1 MQYKRL
7 SNTHIAFR
15 LNPGKELVSSI
26 ETIARKEGVTSAM
39 IQGLGSTNDI
49 VLETY
54 HADEKKYYHHRLTGD
69 FEITSITGTIDQ
81 LNDDYY
87 AHLHITIADQEGNS
101 HGGHLTSAV
110 ISVTAEMILTLLPED
125 IHRGYDKEAD
135 LNLWQL
141 DK

>member
-7 SNTHIAFR
+7 CNTHIAFR
-15 LNPGKELVSSI
+15 LNPGEELVSSI
-26 ETIARKEGVTSAM
+26 EKIARKEGVTSAM
-39 IQGLGSTNDI
+39 IQGLGATNDI
-49 VLETY
+49 VLE
-54 HADEKKYYHHRLTGD
+54 YYHHRLTGD

-87 AHLHITIADQEGNS
+87 AHLHITIADQEGHS

-125 IHRGYDKEAD
+125 IHRGYDKDAD

>member
-7 SNTHIAFR
+7 GNTHIAFR
-15 LNPGKELVSSI
+15 LNPGEELVESI
-26 ETIARKEGVTSAM
+26 EKIARQENVTTAM
-39 IQGLGSTNDI
+39 IQGLGATNDI

-54 HADEKKYYHHRLTGD
+54 RAAEKKYYHHRLTGD
-69 FEITSITGTIDQ
+69 FEITSITGTIDL

-87 AHLHITIADQEGNS
+87 SHLHITIADQDGHS
-101 HGGHLTSAV
+101 HGGHLTSAI
-110 ISVTAEMILTLLPED
+110 ISVTAEMILTLLPEN

-141 DK
+141 NK